1 MEIEIVEEKK
11 NKLIFKVK
19 DVTHTF
25 CNILKEELNNNSHVN
40 VATYAI
46 MHPLVGI
53 PQFILETDGAEPRK
67 VLVDAAQK
75 VKKQFEK
82 FEKDVVKEVK

>member
-11 NKLIFKVK
+11 NKMVFKVK

-25 CNILKEELNNNSHVN
+25 CNVLKEELVNNSHVKIS
-40 VATYAI
+40 TYAI
-46 MHPLVGI
+46 RHPLVGI

-67 VLVDAAQK
+67 VLADASQK

-82 FEKDVVKEVK
+82 FEKDVVKEV

>member
-25 CNILKEELNNNSHVN
+25 CNILKEELNNNSHVKI
-40 VATYAI
+40 ATYAI
-46 MHPLVGI
+46 RHPLVGI
-53 PQFILETDGAEPRK
+53 PQFILETDGADPKK
-67 VLVDAAQK
+67 VLADASQK
-75 VKKQFEK
+75 VKKHFEK
-82 FEKDVVKEVK
+82 FEKDIAKEV